1 LRIWDIPNE
10 TMARPEREALQLAR
24 LKRTVAYVYERVPAY
39 RRKLDGAG
47 LTSASVRSLADLR
60 RLPFTTK
67 DDFHDSYPY
76 GLFAVPLDE
85 IVRIHS
91 SSGTIGKPV
100 VVGYTSG
107 DLDTWTDLIARLAT
121 AAGVTA
127 NDVAQIAFGYGMFTG
142 GFGLHYGLE
151 RLGATVVPH
160 SAGNTSRQLQ
170 FMYDFGTTV
179 LVATPSYALYLGEML
194 DRRGVD
200 RSRLKLRLGLFGAEA
215 CSESMRRQIEARLP
229 ISATDNYG
237 LTEVIGP
244 GVAGECELKIGMHV
258 SEDHFIVEVVDP
270 DSGEPVAEGEV
281 GELVFTSLTKE
292 ACPVIRYR
300 TRDLSTLTSEPCACG
315 RTTARLG
322 KFRGRTDDMFVMSGV
337 NVFPSTIESVLFEI
351 EGIEPHYQIVL
362 RRKNGLD
369 SFEVRVE
376 VTEELFD
383 GWQDDLVA
391 FERKVAEDL
400 RSALLVRPKVKLVE
414 PGSLER
420 TTGKA
425 RRIID
430 LREGGEEAPASAQP
444 PAGA

>member
-1 LRIWDIPNE
+1 LRIWDVPNE
-10 TMARPEREALQLAR
+10 TMARPEREALQLER
-24 LKRTVAYVYERVPAY
+24 LKRTVAYVYERVPSY
-39 RRKLDGAG
+39 QRKLDEAG
-47 LTSASVRSLADLR
+47 LTAASVRSLADLR

-67 DDFHDSYPY
+67 DDFHENYPY
-76 GLFAVPLDE
+76 GLFAVPLSE
-85 IVRIHS
+85 VVRIHS

-100 VVGYTSG
+100 VTGYTTN
-107 DLDTWTDLIARLAT
+107 DLDTWAELIARLVT

-127 NDVAQIAFGYGMFTG
+127 DDVAQVAFGYGMFTG

-151 RLGATVVPH
+151 RVGATVVPH

-170 FMYDFGTTV
+170 FMYDFGATV
-179 LVATPSYALYLGEML
+179 LVATPSYALFLGEML

-200 RSRLKLRLGLFGAEA
+200 RSRLKLRLGLFGAEP
-215 CSESMRRQIEARLP
+215 CSESMRRQIESRLP

-244 GVAGECELKIGMHV
+244 GVAGECELKAGMHV

-270 DSGEPVAEGEV
+270 ESGEPVEEGEL
-281 GELVFTSLTKE
+281 GELVFTSLSKE
-292 ACPVIRYR
+292 ACPVLRYR

-315 RTTARLG
+315 RTTARIG
-322 KFRGRTDDMFVMSGV
+322 KFRGRADDMFVISGV
-337 NVFPSTIESVLFEI
+337 NIFPSTIESVLLEI
-351 EGIEPHYQIVL
+351 EGVEPHYEIVL

-391 FERKVAEDL
+391 FERKIAEEL
-400 RSALLVRPKVKLVE
+400 RSELLVRPKVKLVE

-420 TTGKA
+420 STGKS
-425 RRIID
+425 RRIVD
-430 LREGGEEAPASAQP
+430 LREGGEEAPAAAQP
-444 PAGA
+444 PDGA